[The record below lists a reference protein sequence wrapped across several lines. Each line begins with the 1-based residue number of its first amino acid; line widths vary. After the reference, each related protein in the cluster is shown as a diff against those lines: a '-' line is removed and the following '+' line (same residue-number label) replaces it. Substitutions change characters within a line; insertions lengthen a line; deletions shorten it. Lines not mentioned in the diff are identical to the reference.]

1 MPRHAK
7 HHDRG
12 AEEDAVLRRLAGV
25 EPYPA
30 DAVQQAEPLLELSC
44 EELQSR
50 LRQL

>member
-1 MPRHAK
+1 MPRHAS

-12 AEEDAVLRRLAGV
+12 AESDAVLRQLAGV
-25 EPYPA
+25 EPYA
-30 DAVQQAEPLLELSC
+30 AGAVQQAEPLLDLSC